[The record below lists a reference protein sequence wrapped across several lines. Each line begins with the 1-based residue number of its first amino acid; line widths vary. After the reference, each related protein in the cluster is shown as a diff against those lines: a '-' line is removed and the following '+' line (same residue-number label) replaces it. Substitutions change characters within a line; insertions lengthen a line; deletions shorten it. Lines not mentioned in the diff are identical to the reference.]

1 LRSHKE
7 QLKLWSETIAEGW
20 QGGADIEE
28 IYSEI
33 VHRDEGL
40 KRLENLPSEQYQ
52 RERYFA
58 LNSINGFT
66 DYFSARG

>member
-7 QLKLWSETIAEGW
+7 QLKLWSETIAECRQEGT
-20 QGGADIEE
+20 DIEE

-33 VHRDEGL
+33 AHRDEGL
-40 KRLENLPSEQYQ
+40 KRLEKLPSEQYQ
-52 RERYFA
+52 RERYFV
-58 LNSINGFT
+58 LNSIKGFM